1 MCRLYVFI
9 FFLALL
15 LSSCS
20 HTDIP
25 DTRNYGNDSLDVY
38 ISELKQC
45 FSVQDYDKALTLS
58 YIIKNRGQS
67 TKDNKALLYG
77 YIYLAQYYGCT
88 NVIDSMNYY
97 FDKALPMAEKANDN
111 WALATIFSFLGG
123 NAAFGDGDYFRGIA
137 FLIEGLR
144 YAESIRDTSRLILVK
159 SNLAMASCFIHDST
173 GLTHARDIWR
183 IGQEKHD
190 NYTIFIGA
198 ITSANLYW
206 MTRDTAKALQYIKE
220 AIPYV
225 EKYDPS
231 REVYVLYANILRDI
245 GKKDSAVIYYEKA
258 FDEQSGP
265 GIYSKADL
273 YLGYSEYLK
282 EEGRFDDAINILLEG
297 LRTMDSVRA
306 PAKKPMIYL
315 SLSEI
320 YEYAGDYRT
329 SLRYYKEYNNEA
341 NKQLN
346 IESERKINNIRRDYT
361 KQKHEVELLEWRN
374 KYNIAVMTCALV
386 ICIFVGLY
394 LLYRNKE
401 RNYRQLLKQHQALLE
416 RNETQSAQQAFM
428 SMPQEKMREMYEKL
442 EKLMQEQELY
452 RQNDLSRDKVAS
464 MLSTNRTYLC
474 SVIKLYTGMSFTYYV
489 NSFRINE
496 AVRILSDPANDSPIK
511 AIAWSLGYNNLT
523 TFYRLFEAAKGMPPS
538 KYRETVIHNANL
550 SDCKR

>member
-123 NAAFGDGDYFRGIA
+123 NAAFGDGDYFRGMA